1 MSLPTNP
8 VKPAQSSIRS
18 FFQPKAPKYAP
29 PPSQAAA
36 QVPPAEDSTETN
48 GTVPEPAAPP
58 RSQPPSTITAQ
69 QQPSDLPREANI
81 RPITSADINALRRIN
96 SLLLQVPYSDQFYE
110 RAADEGGEG
119 RFSRVITW
127 THEGEQPQV
136 VGGVVCRTETPSIR
150 SDDRTLYIQSL
161 CLLSPYRSLGLITAA
176 VNLIIEAAAAEPELN
191 VKSMSAHV
199 WTENEEGLQ
208 WYDSRGFKRDAEP
221 VKGYYIKLRPDSAWF
236 VRRDLTAI
244 PASASAN
251 GGQRSVEASAT
262 AAVVNLPP
270 MGGPPRPELA
280 NRTSSG
286 QSFQNRRAETEWN
299 DLPADMANGLVP
311 PPRRGPPGTA
321 SGHSSRSSSTQ
332 RKKRDR
338 SYPAAAF
345 GS

>member
-8 VKPAQSSIRS
+8 MKPAQSSIRS

-29 PPSQAAA
+29 PPGSQAPATA
-36 QVPPAEDSTETN
+36 PPAEDSADTN
-48 GTVPEPAAPP
+48 GSLPEPAAPP
-58 RSQPPSTITAQ
+58 PREPASTITA
-69 QQPSDLPREANI
+69 PNLPREANI

-96 SLLLQVPYSDQFYE
+96 SLLLQVPYSDLFYD

-127 THEGEQPQV
+127 THEGEEPQV
-136 VGGVVCRTETPSIR
+136 VGGVVCRAEPVSVH
-150 SDDRTLYIQSL
+150 SKDQSLYIQSL

-176 VNLIIEAAAAEPELN
+176 LNVVIQAALAEPELN

-208 WYDSRGFKRDAEP
+208 WYDSRGFKRSPNP
-221 VKGYYIKLRPDSAWF
+221 VNGYYIKLRPDSAWL
-236 VRRDLTAI
+236 VKRDLTAI
-244 PASASAN
+244 PAPASAN
-251 GGQRSVEASAT
+251 GGQQQSVEASAT

-270 MGGPPRPELA
+270 MGGPPRPEPA
-280 NRTSSG
+280 SRTGSG

-311 PPRRGPPGTA
+311 PPRRGAPGTA

>member
-1 MSLPTNP
+1 MSIPTNP
-8 VKPAQSSIRS
+8 MKPAQSSIRS

-29 PPSQAAA
+29 PPSQAPARA
-36 QVPPAEDSTETN
+36 PPAAEDSTDTN
-48 GTVPEPAAPP
+48 GSLPEPAAPP
-58 RSQPPSTITAQ
+58 PTEPASTITA
-69 QQPSDLPREANI
+69 SDLPREANI

-96 SLLLQVPYSDQFYE
+96 SLLLQVPYSDLFYD

-119 RFSRVITW
+119 RFSRAITW

-136 VGGVVCRTETPSIR
+136 VGGVVCRIEPVSAHT
-150 SDDRTLYIQSL
+150 SDQSLYIQSL
-161 CLLSPYRSLGLITAA
+161 VLLSPYRSLGLITAA
-176 VNLIIEAAAAEPELN
+176 INQIIQAALAEPELN
-191 VKSMSAHV
+191 VKYVSAHV

-208 WYDSRGFKRDAEP
+208 WYDSRGFKRNANP

-236 VRRDLTAI
+236 VKRDLAAI
-244 PASASAN
+244 PASAAAD
-251 GGQRSVEASAT
+251 GGQQSVEASAT

-270 MGGPPRPELA
+270 MGGSPRPEPA
-280 NRTSSG
+280 SRTASG
-286 QSFQNRRAETEWN
+286 QSFQTRRAETEWN

-311 PPRRGPPGTA
+311 PRRGAPGEA